1 MTGVGDRRVRP
12 TGTQVVL
19 GTAAVACYALGYPLA
34 ILGDSSVGWALVTL
48 GGVFLLSLG
57 VVTIRLLHRG
67 T

>member
-1 MTGVGDRRVRP
+1 MTRVGDRRVRP
-12 TGTQVVL
+12 TRAQVVL
-19 GTAAVACYALGYPLA
+19 GTAAVACYAAGYPLA

-48 GGVFLLSLG
+48 GGFFLLILG